1 LNFYYITNL
10 LHLSHHS
17 LYLFLSQGIDR
28 VHECVQ
34 RSFSN
39 VDLGG
44 FTIQGYLTL
53 NLNVLKREKESEG
66 KSNKT

>member
-1 LNFYYITNL
+1 
-10 LHLSHHS
+10 
-17 LYLFLSQGIDR
+17 
-28 VHECVQ
+28 VHERVK

-66 KSNKT
+66 KFNKT